1 VKTALFW
8 GWTVFC
14 VVATVLCSVFL
25 PSSEK
30 KYSGSNITFL
40 TDDKRQFTINAEKVV
55 IEAASNGFFVF
66 QRAESGEALV
76 GIPTEKP
83 LGWSGNTYYKLS
95 PTQVS
100 GGTWIVEKGSGVT
113 LHLSGMG
120 NATVQESF
128 KEGSQAEL
136 IVLLLVVGLLI
147 WFLGLWGFFGASFR

>member
-1 VKTALFW
+1 
-8 GWTVFC
+8 
-14 VVATVLCSVFL
+14 
-25 PSSEK
+25 
-30 KYSGSNITFL
+30 
-40 TDDKRQFTINAEKVV
+40 
-55 IEAASNGFFVF
+55 ASNGFFVF

-113 LHLSGMG
+113 LHLSG

-128 KEGSQAEL
+128 KEKAML
-136 IVLLLVVGLLI
+136 IVYFLMAGVLI
-147 WFLGLWGFFGASFR
+147 WFLGFWLGIGSG